1 MSLPPK
7 LTGLALALSLATPAA
22 AQETTITVTA
32 TPSIF
37 ASMFERFAEEF
48 QAANPDIGIDLV
60 IPPGEQREMIQD
72 VLRRALVDDLP
83 DATFQ
88 GYNFIRVLAD
98 RDLPVPLDDFI
109 AKDPEWTEDRYAPS
123 IAAAATLGDTVQ
135 GLGVGISFPVLYYNV
150 DLVRQAQDGDET
162 FPETWKGVVE
172 LATRIGA
179 SDPDVIGGFHR
190 FHSWMFQAQVESRGG
205 RLMDA
210 AETMLSFD
218 GAQGQAAFDLY
229 RAFAEAGQGEFAMT
243 REQGRQAFASGTI
256 GIFTDSSSIL
266 RRYEEQVGDAF
277 EIGVAPF
284 PRVDGG
290 TIPAAGVAAVMLT
303 RDEARQEAAW
313 RFMRFVAGLQ
323 GQRIVAEETAY
334 VPANAAAFAD
344 DTPLAAYYAERPLM
358 AAALATVPHASAW
371 YSFPGENSVEIG
383 DVIYDAI
390 EAVATLRIA
399 PQEGLARLADD
410 VDDLLPQ

>member
-1 MSLPPK
+1 MPLLTK
-7 LTGLALALSLATPAA
+7 LAGPALALLIATPAV
-22 AQETTITVTA
+22 AQTTTITVTA

-37 ASMFERFAEEF
+37 ASMFERLAAEFE
-48 QAANPDIGIDLV
+48 AANDDIEIDLV

-83 DATFQ
+83 DVTFQ
-88 GYNFIRVLAD
+88 GYNFLRVLAD
-98 RDLPVPLDDFI
+98 RNLPVPLGDFI
-109 AKDPEWTEDRYAPS
+109 ANDPEWTQDRFAPS
-123 IAAAATLGDTVQ
+123 VAAAATLGETVQ

-150 DLVRQAQDGDET
+150 DLVRQAQDGDKT
-162 FPETWKGVVE
+162 FPETWEGVVD
-172 LATRIGA
+172 LASQIGA

-210 AETMLSFD
+210 SESELMFAGDE
-218 GAQGQAAFDLY
+218 GQAAFDLY
-229 RAFAEAGQGEFAMT
+229 HAFAEAGQGEFAMT

-277 EIGVAPF
+277 EIGIAPF

-290 TIPAAGVAAVMLT
+290 TIPAAGVASVMLAQ
-303 RDEARQEAAW
+303 DEERQAAAW
-313 RFMRFVAGLQ
+313 RFMRFVASPE
-323 GQRIVAEETAY
+323 GQVIVAEETAY
-334 VPANAAAFAD
+334 VPANAAAFAKG
-344 DTPLAAYYAERPLM
+344 TPLARYYAERPLM
-358 AAALATVPHASAW
+358 AAALATVPHASVW

-383 DVIYDAI
+383 DVIYDAV
-390 EAVATLRIA
+390 EAVATLQIE
-399 PQEGLARLADD
+399 PQDGLARLAGD
-410 VDDLLPQ
+410 VGALLPQ